1 MGRKLARTD
10 AFKCSSYKLFYLL
23 DQVVRHC
30 IRSCA
35 GTKHFAAV
43 LILLQQEGHKFV
55 HDEVLLLN
63 LELNTLDRWILSF
76 TQSLVLFVH
85 QEMAGKCGNQSV
97 LWFGARGSSF
107 EMCFVLYVKEFKKVT
122 ISIKCFIQ
130 LS

>member
-35 GTKHFAAV
+35 GTKYFAAV

-97 LWFGARGSSF
+97 LWETKIRLHYYWVGYLGLVLAAVVSKCALSF
-107 EMCFVLYVKEFKKVT
+107 T
-122 ISIKCFIQ
+122 
-130 LS
+130 